1 MEERHRSGVEALAA
15 DTTSGATDL
24 VLRAAELLL
33 TVDGERSTRLELAAA
48 FIAAQPAMAGLISL
62 ERAVRQS
69 EDSCESLRTF
79 VARLRRSPSLVA
91 RHAVPLLLLGA
102 PIDTTSGR
110 PALKVATLSRSLV
123 VQETVRLLV
132 AQASVRVCCGEGR
145 PMREGVALAGV
156 LAGVG
161 ARVEL
166 LSDAALS
173 AVIPQV
179 DAVLVGADAVSDDWI
194 VNKVGTGAVCALA
207 LHLNVPVY
215 VLAGSEKR
223 LSAVDFARLHWSDGP
238 PSDLLS
244 SALTGVTVVNPYF
257 ERIPMSLVSHVIS
270 DTGQII

>member
-33 TVDGERSTRLELAAA
+33 AVAGDRATLLELAAA
-48 FIAAQPAMAGLISL
+48 CVEAQPAMAGLLSL
-62 ERAVRQS
+62 ERVIRQS
-69 EDSCESLRTF
+69 ADADEALRRF
-79 VARLRRSPSLVA
+79 VARLQRSPTLIA

-102 PIDTTSGR
+102 PLDPASGR
-110 PALKVATLSRSLV
+110 AALTVATLSRSLV
-123 VQETVRLLV
+123 VQETVRLLA
-132 AQASVRVCCGEGR
+132 AQAGVRACCSEGR

-156 LAGVG
+156 LAAIGVQ
-161 ARVEL
+161 VEL
-166 LSDAALS
+166 LTDAALS
-173 AVIPQV
+173 SVIPQV

-223 LSAVDFARLHWSDGP
+223 LSAAEFARLHWSEGP
-238 PSDLLS
+238 PTDLLS
-244 SALTGVTVVNPYF
+244 SPLTGVTVVNPYF
-257 ERIPMSLVSHVIS
+257 ERIPISLVSHLIT
-270 DTGQII
+270 DAGQII